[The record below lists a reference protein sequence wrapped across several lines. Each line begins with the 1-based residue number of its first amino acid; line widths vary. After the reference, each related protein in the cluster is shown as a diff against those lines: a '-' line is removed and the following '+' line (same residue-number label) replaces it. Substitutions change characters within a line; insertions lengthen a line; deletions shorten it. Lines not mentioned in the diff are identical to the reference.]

1 MRFSPAI
8 LTVLIILT
16 LSSCMSSSDS
26 SNEGEPDWISS
37 PPSEEGYYYGMGG
50 SDTGDE
56 AEDRE
61 IAITRAQSNLAA
73 SISVSIISE
82 LELSNKVS
90 ADGRSTETLESRI
103 NQSVS
108 QSLVNLETV
117 DNWSHPDRGYW
128 VLLRMEKTEWEN
140 QRKSDRRVSIPIPTG
155 LEEHSGYNIP
165 FLAILTNKDLPLQ
178 LLPGGKNTPY
188 EISLDWLV
196 TDYPVM
202 EESGGIHFSKLSAVV
217 SFKQYGLILISRE
230 YGSIKEGGLNY
241 EQARERAAV
250 KVLDEFR
257 NDNGFKDE
265 LSLVLPE

>member
-1 MRFSPAI
+1 MRFSPS
-8 LTVLIILT
+8 VLSLLLILT
-16 LSSCMSSSDS
+16 LSSCMSSSDTPI
-26 SNEGEPDWISS
+26 EEEPDWMSS
-37 PPSEEGYYYGMGG
+37 PPSDEGYYYGMAG

-82 LELSNKVS
+82 LELRNKIS
-90 ADGRSTETLESRI
+90 SDGSSTETLESRI

-108 QSLVNLETV
+108 QSLVNIETV

-128 VLLRMEKTEWEN
+128 VLLRMDKTEWEN

-155 LEEHSGYNIP
+155 LEENSGYNIL

-196 TDYPVM
+196 NDYPLV

-217 SFKQYGLILISRE
+217 SFKQYGLILFSRE
-230 YGSIKEGGLNY
+230 YGSVKEGGLNY

-257 NDNGFKDE
+257 NDIGFKDE
-265 LSLVLPE
+265 LREVLPE

>member
-1 MRFSPAI
+1 MRFSSGVFTI
-8 LTVLIILT
+8 LLLLS
-16 LSSCMSSSDS
+16 LSSCMSSTASIV
-26 SNEGEPDWISS
+26 EEEPDWIST
-37 PPSEEGYYYGMGG
+37 PPSEEGYFYGMGG
-50 SDTGDE
+50 SDTGNE

-61 IAITRAQSNLAA
+61 LAISRAQSNLAA

-82 LELSNKVS
+82 LELRNKVS
-90 ADGRSTETLESRI
+90 SDGISTETLESRI

-155 LEEHSGYNIP
+155 LEENSGYNIP
-165 FLAILTNKDLPLQ
+165 FLAILTNMDLPLQ

-196 TDYPVM
+196 TDYPLID
-202 EESGGIHFSKLSAVV
+202 ESGGIYFSKLSAVI
-217 SFKQYGLILISRE
+217 SFKQYGLIIFSRE

-257 NDNGFKDE
+257 NDPDFKDD
-265 LSLVLPE
+265 LSRILPE